1 MSNFTENVIKNN
13 NKLYR
18 KDPFV
23 IALCHAAGSEM
34 EKAIA
39 KLDESGQQMF
49 FDTMTE
55 TGVALFEGYLHI
67 EPPAGADLDA
77 RRQNVQ
83 ANWLAVKGKKFS
95 VKMANEVCEA
105 WDRGG
110 VNVVFEEGIL
120 KVNFTKTYGVP
131 QYFEAIAKTMDDIK
145 PAHLGLEWIFRTHSW
160 RDATKKTW
168 GFMKERKWFD
178 AKEGEW

>member
-23 IALCHAAGSEM
+23 IALYQAAGGEM

-39 KLDESGQQMF
+39 KLDEAGQQMF

-95 VKMANEVCEA
+95 LKMANEVCEA

-110 VNVVFEEGIL
+110 INIVFEEGIL
-120 KVNFTKTYGVP
+120 KVNFTKTHGVP
-131 QYFEAIAKTMDDIK
+131 QYFEAIKKTLEDIK
-145 PAHLGLEWIFRTHSW
+145 PAHLGLEWIFITHSW
-160 RDATKKTW
+160 RDVESRTW
-168 GFMKERKWFD
+168 GDLESMTWKD
-178 AKEGEW
+178 VAEGEW